1 MVPLASAQVLRARTY
16 SGADGTTVS
25 TGYAT
30 ITRSGVAFQT
40 TSPHQLGRV
49 EAGRPP
55 CQSYNPVSATV
66 APWHRHGLGNH
77 PVRSPLLRVSF
88 SLPPATEM
96 FQFTGCPR
104 PEGRTAEAVGC
115 PIRRSADHS
124 LLATPRS
131 ISERCPVLHRHAA
144 PWHPSCAHG
153 VFPPPASAALSRGN
167 DSAGCPRPLGQERT
181 PAFASRQLVRYD
193 GRCDGHKA

>member
-1 MVPLASAQVLRARTY
+1 VVPLASARVLRARTY
-16 SGADGTTVS
+16 SGADCLTVP

-30 ITRSGVAFQT
+30 ITRSGAAFQAA
-40 TSPHQLGRV
+40 SPHRLGV
-49 EAGRPP
+49 VGAGRLPGL
-55 CQSYNPVSATV
+55 SYNPASATV
-66 APWHRHGLGNH
+66 APWHRCGLGNH

-96 FQFTGCPR
+96 FQFTGCP
-104 PEGRTAEAVGC
+104 PSCDGTAEAVGC

-131 ISERCPVLHRHAA
+131 FSERCPVLPRHAA

-153 VFPPPASAALSRGN
+153 VFPAHWSTV
-167 DSAGCPRPLGQERT
+167 GQ
-181 PAFASRQLVRYD
+181 RQRISQSEQY
-193 GRCDGHKA
+193 ATW

>member
-1 MVPLASAQVLRARTY
+1 MVPLDSAQVLRARTY
-16 SGADGTTVS
+16 SGADDTTVS
-25 TGYAT
+25 AGYAT
-30 ITRSGVAFQT
+30 ITRSGAAFQAA
-40 TSPHQLGRV
+40 SPRRLGRV

-66 APWHRHGLGNH
+66 APWHRHGLGSH

-104 PEGRTAEAVGC
+104 SFDRPAEAVGC

-131 ISERCPVLHRHAA
+131 LSERCPVLHRHAA
-144 PWHPSCAHG
+144 PWHPSCAHS
-153 VFPPPASAALSRGN
+153 VFPPPASAALTRGN
-167 DSAGCPRPLGQERT
+167 VSAGVPSPSARNLSSIRI
-181 PAFASRQLVRYD
+181 ASVGKVRRVAPHD
-193 GRCDGHKA
+193 